1 MLVRRLDDIAKRHL
15 GDGVALFCIIN
26 EHSRLNN
33 TYREDNKQNTKP
45 DYATEM
51 KNSKLFRDSFHCLSP
66 KFQVTLNKVA
76 FL

>member
-1 MLVRRLDDIAKRHL
+1 MRRALSIVDDIAKRHL

-45 DYATEM
+45 DNATEM
-51 KNSKLFRDSFHCLSP
+51 KNSKLF
-66 KFQVTLNKVA
+66 
-76 FL
+76 